1 MKRKSFFLTALGIG
15 FFFLGIML
23 GLALSAGGVWGE
35 IEARLYTSFTATSG
49 LRTLECPLML
59 APAESGIVTATFDNP
74 TDELAKPV
82 IRLETSHPGG
92 ARQTSQALSLAP
104 GATQTLNW
112 TVGADDAIFG
122 RLILVSVYQSQYR
135 QLPSR
140 LGLCGILVLGLFGL
154 SGSQTF
160 TLTFAVSILSL
171 MVGGALWLLRMR
183 SLGGPVLAVTNAG
196 GVLAAI
202 VLAGMLS
209 ALPRWW
215 GLTLFCLAL
224 TVLMIGVIVT
234 EFILFP
240 TVNK

>member
-1 MKRKSFFLTALGIG
+1 MKKQSFFLAALGIG

-23 GLALSAGGVWGE
+23 GLALSAGVVWGE

-59 APAESGIVTATFDNP
+59 APAESGFVTATFDNP
-74 TDELAKPV
+74 TDELVKPV
-82 IRLETSHPGG
+82 VRLEVSHPGG
-92 ARQTSQALSLAP
+92 AKQTSQTLSLAP
-104 GATQTLNW
+104 GATQTAHW
-112 TVGADDAIFG
+112 TVGTDDTIFS
-122 RLILVSVYQSQYR
+122 RLILVSVYQSLYR

-140 LGLCGILVLGLFGL
+140 QGFCGILVLGLFDL

-160 TLTFAVSILSL
+160 TLIFAVSILSL

-183 SLGGPVLAVTNAG
+183 SLGGPALGETNASGVLAVT
-196 GVLAAI
+196 

-209 ALPRWW
+209 SLLRWW

-224 TVLMIGVIVT
+224 TVLMIGVIIT

>member
-23 GLALSAGGVWGE
+23 GLALSAGVVWGE

-59 APAESGIVTATFDNP
+59 APAESGIVTATFDNL

-104 GATQTLNW
+104 GTTQTLNW

-140 LGLCGILVLGLFGL
+140 LGCCGILVLGLFGL

-160 TLTFAVSILSL
+160 TLTFAVSILGL

>member
-1 MKRKSFFLTALGIG
+1 
-15 FFFLGIML
+15 
-23 GLALSAGGVWGE
+23 
-35 IEARLYTSFTATSG
+35 
-49 LRTLECPLML
+49 LE
-59 APAESGIVTATFDNP
+59 V
-74 TDELAKPV
+74 
-82 IRLETSHPGG
+82 SHPGG
-92 ARQTSQALSLAP
+92 ARQTNQTLFLVP
-104 GATQTLNW
+104 GATQTVHW
-112 TVGADDAIFG
+112 TVGADDTIFS

-140 LGLCGILVLGLFGL
+140 QGYCGIPVLGLFGL

-183 SLGGPVLAVTNAG
+183 SLGGPALGVTNAG
-196 GVLAAI
+196 GVLAVT

-209 ALPRWW
+209 SLPRWW

-224 TVLMIGVIVT
+224 TVLMIGVIIT

-240 TVNK
+240 TMDK

>member
-1 MKRKSFFLTALGIG
+1 MKQKTFFLAALGIG

-23 GLALSAGGVWGE
+23 GLALSGGGVWGE
-35 IEARLYTSFTATSG
+35 IEARLYTSFAATSG

-74 TDELAKPV
+74 TDELVKPV
-82 IRLETSHPGG
+82 IRLEVSHPGG
-92 ARQTSQALSLAP
+92 ARQTSQTLSLAP
-104 GATQTLNW
+104 GAIQTAHW
-112 TVGADDAIFG
+112 TVGTDDTIFS

-140 LGLCGILVLGLFGL
+140 LGSCGILVLGLFGL

-160 TLTFAVSILSL
+160 TLIFAVSILSL
-171 MVGGALWLLRMR
+171 IVGGALWLFRMR
-183 SLGGPVLAVTNAG
+183 PLVGLALSMAQAGGLLAV
-196 GVLAAI
+196 I
-202 VLAGMLS
+202 MLAGMLS
-209 ALPRWW
+209 SLPRWW

-224 TVLMIGVIVT
+224 TVLMIGVIIT

>member
-1 MKRKSFFLTALGIG
+1 MKQKSFFLAALGIV

-23 GLALSAGGVWGE
+23 ELALSGGIVWGE
-35 IEARLYTSFTATSG
+35 IEARLYTSFSATSG

-59 APAESGIVTATFDNP
+59 ATTESGFVTATFDNP
-74 TDELAKPV
+74 TDELVKPV
-82 IRLETSHPGG
+82 VRLEVSHPGG
-92 ARQTSQALSLAP
+92 ARQTSQTLSLTP

-112 TVGADDAIFG
+112 TVGADAAIFG
-122 RLILVSVYQSQYR
+122 RLILVSVYQSQYSH
-135 QLPSR
+135 LSSR
-140 LGLCGILVLGLFGL
+140 LGYCGILVLGLFGL

-160 TLTFAVSILSL
+160 ILIFTVSILGL
-171 MVGGALWLLRMR
+171 VVGGALWLLRMR
-183 SLGGPVLAVTNAG
+183 SLGGPALSVTNAG

-209 ALPRWW
+209 SLPRWW

-224 TVLMIGVIVT
+224 TVLMIGVIIT

-240 TVNK
+240 TVDK

>member
-1 MKRKSFFLTALGIG
+1 MKKQSFFLAALGIG

-23 GLALSAGGVWGE
+23 GLALSGGVVWGE
-35 IEARLYTSFTATSG
+35 LEARLYTSFTATSG

-59 APAESGIVTATFDNP
+59 APAESGFVTATFDNP
-74 TDELAKPV
+74 TDELVKPV
-82 IRLETSHPGG
+82 IRLEVSHPGS
-92 ARQTSQALSLAP
+92 ARQTSQTLSLAP
-104 GATQTLNW
+104 GATHTLNW
-112 TVGADDAIFG
+112 TVGADDTIFS

-140 LGLCGILVLGLFGL
+140 LGLCSILVLGLFGL

-160 TLTFAVSILSL
+160 TLIFAVSILSL
-171 MVGGALWLLRMR
+171 MVGGAMWLLRMR
-183 SLGGPVLAVTNAG
+183 SLGGPVLGVTNAG

-202 VLAGMLS
+202 MLAGMLS
-209 ALPRWW
+209 SLLRWW

-224 TVLMIGVIVT
+224 TVLMIGVIIT

>member
-59 APAESGIVTATFDNP
+59 APAKSGIVTATFDNP

-112 TVGADDAIFG
+112 TVGADDAIFS

-202 VLAGMLS
+202 VLAGMVS
-209 ALPRWW
+209 SLPRWW